1 MKRLF
6 TLCVALLSIT
16 TLSAQQPY
24 KVYCTLSALY
34 HSATLFGTA
43 SRVEI
48 DYGQNDKRKNYLV
61 DSYGKAISGL
71 TTTSVANQLAK
82 QGWTLEESY
91 VVGED
96 NIRCVWIMSKMVTS
110 DEQITE
116 GIMTRWMYE
125 NCGPHPIN

>member
-6 TLCVALLSIT
+6 TLCVALLSIA

-24 KVYCTLSALY
+24 KVYCTLSAL
-34 HSATLFGTA
+34 HHPTTFGTL

-48 DYGQNDKRKNYLV
+48 DYGQRDQRKNYLV
-61 DSYGKAISGL
+61 DSYGKAISGQ

-82 QGWTLEESY
+82 HGWTLEESY

-110 DEQITE
+110 EEQITE
-116 GIMTRWMYE
+116 GIMTRWLYE